1 MERITKLITD
11 YIGDYNDQ
19 EHPFLLFDLAHV
31 NENDHTRVLLSILKF
46 NNYQFL
52 PSFLQAI
59 GAPQYNGVVKAPPTD
74 QKPAIGNKGNGL
86 IDLYFE
92 YRSENSDE
100 KFILENKIY
109 GAADTERQL
118 ARYIATVIDPKMSND
133 DFLQKIWEKWENNQ
147 DGKFDKNVDF
157 EHIHVVY
164 LTADG
169 SKKPSLNS
177 LPKYFGNRDNDD
189 SEFDESNMRINYY
202 PVNYADDIIPWL
214 ENDVLP
220 NMPYSDN
227 GIAIAGIRQ
236 YIASLKSMFSSRGNS
251 AAVEKFVKEI
261 TNADDLA
268 KYKQIMQAMDDIK
281 SLADKNSK
289 ATAENKNKTN
299 ELKTMLKKNGFDVE
313 AMPELQSLARELRA
327 CAMEIFANDGSEL
340 GGDWKLYFTPSFIF
354 LYRQRWADLDTRKYS
369 IPSIYFLTS
378 TNNFFKKE
386 IRWKLQV
393 DHLDYKNMDDNKKKD
408 LFNLGNHGK
417 TAYYELPNG
426 SNMPEPD
433 KPENRKEYYKSL
445 VATDTG
451 KLVRYVTVVDE
462 VVNEEYSN
470 NNDRK
475 GFQQRVLDKLCER
488 LPPKEVC

>member
-52 PSFLQAI
+52 PSFLQTI

-74 QKPAIGNKGNGL
+74 QEPAIGNKGNGF

-92 YRSENSDE
+92 YISKNSDE

-118 ARYIATVIDPKMSND
+118 ARYIATVINPKMSND
-133 DFLQKIWEKWENNQ
+133 AFQQIWEEWNNL
-147 DGKFDKNVDF
+147 DGDSCKEVDF
-157 EHIHVVY
+157 KHIHVVY

-169 SKKPSLNS
+169 SKKPSIAS
-177 LPKYFGNRDNDD
+177 LPKFFGGREKDD
-189 SEFDESNMRINYY
+189 SEFDESNMKINYY
-202 PVNYADDIIPWL
+202 PINYANDIIPWL

-251 AAVEKFVKEI
+251 TAVENFVKDI
-261 TNADDLA
+261 TINSNDDLD
-268 KYKQIMQAMDDIK
+268 KYKKIIQAMDVTK
-281 SLADKNSK
+281 SLADK
-289 ATAENKNKTN
+289 KNKVAKEEEKIAKLKS
-299 ELKTMLKKNGFDVE
+299 ELKDDGFDVE

-327 CAMEIFANDGSEL
+327 CAMGIFANDGSEL

-369 IPSIYFLTS
+369 IPSIYFVTS
-378 TNNFFKKE
+378 TLDFINNKE
-386 IRWKLQV
+386 TKWKLQV
-393 DHLDYKNMDDNKKKD
+393 DHLNKDTNEEISPFK
-408 LFNLGNHGK
+408 LGNHGK

-426 SNMPEPD
+426 SNMPKPENIS

-445 VATDTG
+445 VTEL
-451 KLVRYVTVVDE
+451 KEFVTVVDE

-475 GFQQRVLDKLCER
+475 GFQQRVLNNLCGQ
-488 LPPKEVC
+488 LLQK

>member
-1 MERITKLITD
+1 MERITELITD

-74 QKPAIGNKGNGL
+74 QEPAIGNKGNGF

-92 YRSENSDE
+92 YQSNNGCE

-109 GAADTERQL
+109 GAADTEHQL
-118 ARYIATVIDPKMSND
+118 ARYIATVIDPDMSND
-133 DFLQKIWEKWENNQ
+133 VFLQEIWEKWENNK

-281 SLADKNSK
+281 SLADK
-289 ATAENKNKTN
+289 KNKVAKEEEKIAKLKRIAKLKS
-299 ELKTMLKKNGFDVE
+299 ELKEDGFDVE

-369 IPSIYFLTS
+369 IPSIYFVTS
-378 TNNFFKKE
+378 TLDFINNKE
-386 IRWKLQV
+386 TKWKLQV
-393 DHLDYKNMDDNKKKD
+393 DHLNKDTNEEISPFKM
-408 LFNLGNHGK
+408 GNHGK
-417 TAYYELPNG
+417 TASYELQNG
-426 SNMPEPD
+426 RNMP
-433 KPENRKEYYKSL
+433 KQENRKEYYKSL
-445 VATDTG
+445 VTEL
-451 KLVRYVTVVDE
+451 KKFVTVVDE

-475 GFQQRVLDKLCER
+475 GFQQRVLNNLCVQ
-488 LPPKEVC
+488 LLQK

>member
-11 YIGDYNDQ
+11 YIVNYNNQ

-52 PSFLQAI
+52 PSFLQTI
-59 GAPQYNGVVKAPPTD
+59 GAPGCNGVVKAPPTD
-74 QKPAIGNKGNGL
+74 QEPAIGDKGKGF

-109 GAADTERQL
+109 GAADTKHQL
-118 ARYIATVIDPKMSND
+118 ARYIATVIDPDMSND
-133 DFLQKIWEKWENNQ
+133 VFLQEIWEKWANNQ

-177 LPKYFGNRDNDD
+177 LPKYFGNRDRDD

-251 AAVEKFVKEI
+251 TAVEDFVKEI
-261 TNADDLA
+261 TFNDDLD
-268 KYKQIMQAMDDIK
+268 KYKKIIQTMDVIK
-281 SLADKNSK
+281 SLADK
-289 ATAENKNKTN
+289 KNKVAKEEEKIAKLKRIAKLKS
-299 ELKTMLKKNGFDVE
+299 ELKDDGFDVE

-327 CAMEIFANDGSEL
+327 CAMGIFANDGSEL

-369 IPSIYFLTS
+369 IPSIYFVTS
-378 TNNFFKKE
+378 TLDFINNKE
-386 IRWKLQV
+386 TKWKLQV
-393 DHLDYKNMDDNKKKD
+393 DHLNKDTNEEISPFK
-408 LFNLGNHGK
+408 LGNHGK

-426 SNMPEPD
+426 SNMPKQENIS

-445 VATDTG
+445 VTEL
-451 KLVRYVTVVDE
+451 KEFVTVVDE

-470 NNDRK
+470 NNDRE
-475 GFQQRVLDKLCER
+475 GFQQRVLNNLCGQ
-488 LPPKEVC
+488 LLQK

>member
-52 PSFLQAI
+52 PSFLQTI

-74 QKPAIGNKGNGL
+74 QKQAIGDKGKGF

-109 GAADTERQL
+109 GAADTKHQL
-118 ARYIATVIDPKMSND
+118 ARYIATVIDPEMSND
-133 DFLQKIWEKWENNQ
+133 DFLQKIWKKWANNQ
-147 DGKFDKNVDF
+147 DGKFGKNVAF

-169 SKKPSLNS
+169 SKKPRLYS

-251 AAVEKFVKEI
+251 TAVEDFVKKI
-261 TNADDLA
+261 TFNDDLD
-268 KYKQIMQAMDDIK
+268 KYKKIIQAMDVIK
-281 SLADKNSK
+281 SLADKNSR
-289 ATAENKNKTN
+289 ATAKNKNKTN
-299 ELKTMLKKNGFDVE
+299 ELKTKLEEKGFDVE
-313 AMPELQSLARELRA
+313 AMPELQSLVRELRV

-369 IPSIYFLTS
+369 IPSIYFVTS
-378 TNNFFKKE
+378 TLDFINNKE
-386 IRWKLQV
+386 TKWKLQV
-393 DHLDYKNMDDNKKKD
+393 DHLNKDTNEEISPFK
-408 LFNLGNHGK
+408 LGNHGK
-417 TAYYELPNG
+417 TASYELQNG
-426 SNMPEPD
+426 RNMP
-433 KPENRKEYYKSL
+433 KQENRKEYYKSL
-445 VATDTG
+445 VTEL
-451 KLVRYVTVVDE
+451 KEFVTVVDE

-475 GFQQRVLDKLCER
+475 GFQQRVLNKLCG
-488 LPPKEVC
+488 LLLPKEVC